1 MKGILLAPPAWLNR
15 EKTGKCPLLRVL
27 VHVGR
32 LLLCIREKN
41 RQAISQRLR
50 RNKQMD
56 PITAL
61 KGSTGITAAGGLS
74 RTGIASTG
82 GAAGFGKSLEE
93 ALSAVS
99 RMQNQAQVLTREF
112 QAENPAVSLEE
123 TMIGMQQA
131 SLSFQAAVQVRNK
144 LVAAYS
150 EMMNMQV

>member
-1 MKGILLAPPAWLNR
+1 
-15 EKTGKCPLLRVL
+15 
-27 VHVGR
+27 
-32 LLLCIREKN
+32 
-41 RQAISQRLR
+41 
-50 RNKQMD
+50 MD

-131 SLSFQAAVQVRNK
+131 SLSFQATVQVRNK